1 MEDFLMCQVL
11 DDVQGTTGQ
20 QTKVTGSRLTL
31 VKSFTWVLLLRR
43 EALGVVIRQIL
54 SCFTLVMREHGK
66 RTKMEMAKKW

>member
-11 DDVQGTTGQ
+11 DGVQGTTI
-20 QTKVTGSRLTL
+20 KVTGSRLTL
-31 VKSFTWVLLLRR
+31 VKSFTWVLLLPR

-66 RTKMEMAKKW
+66 RTKMEMAKNW